1 MNRFMLQATH
11 LRWFEG
17 IICWEVNCQEKYS
30 TLIGTVILLM
40 KKNHCSLRS
49 YYKMTSHEKL

>member
-1 MNRFMLQATH
+1 MAEATH

-49 YYKMTSHEKL
+49 YYKTTSHKKP